1 MENQLT
7 WRDFLTEQ
15 EVADIAALN
24 AARVGFEAEQKL
36 ARSAFETAPGLGCER
51 LNSRLKV
58 NFATSR
64 NATRRNTVQC
74 DSTQRFL

>member
-7 WRDFLTEQ
+7 WRDFLTDQ

-36 ARSAFETAPGLGCER
+36 ARKRIRDRAWARMRKAKLASQ
-51 LNSRLKV
+51 S
-58 NFATSR
+58 
-64 NATRRNTVQC
+64 
-74 DSTQRFL
+74 

>member
-36 ARSAFETAPGLGCER
+36 ARMRIRDRAWARMRKAKLASQ
-51 LNSRLKV
+51 S
-58 NFATSR
+58 
-64 NATRRNTVQC
+64 
-74 DSTQRFL
+74 